1 LKLPYPGYSW
11 SFNQHMGKVN
21 SRELFLLVDA
31 AYRFSKYPN
40 YRDLIN
46 ETLVKKGA
54 FTKNFR
60 SDSKKGEAW
69 RDYQQVPAELGLMY
83 SNKGNIKQPYLTQI
97 GLMYIDGMI
106 GFSELISTQVLAYQY
121 PNGHKTAISPL
132 LKENLSQ
139 ADINIPSTR
148 MELDI
153 DSGVL
158 IKPGVLILQILV
170 ELYRQGYPPTLN
182 ANECFMTLVPTLR
195 NSDWYDSYTRLM
207 LLRQISNTPQ
217 KDKTPR
223 SVQEWFRF
231 LERSEFAVKE
241 GNRISLSPTVF
252 NQIERLQE
260 ILDFHSD
267 PVNFWMPQNS
277 SKEKDAKDENA
288 ISWYEF
294 FGSPSIEAQWVTP
307 DELIDSEYLSDNY
320 PDSKES
326 DEIDNSNIVP
336 EITEINLRPFIP
348 SIPEI
353 SDIDESVNV
362 ENVIQG
368 RMTRLEKTRQH
379 QEIVARLAVRLTS
392 LSYNVADD
400 PNSVDLLAQ
409 KNGTETIFEVKTISR
424 KNFKPRIRL
433 GVGQL
438 SEYRYRRQIQTQL
451 RPHSILVLS
460 NSLKLQSWEPDYFAS
475 DVNIGILCTK
485 ANSFEALTNGLVEL
499 EIQNSM

>member
-1 LKLPYPGYSW
+1 
-11 SFNQHMGKVN
+11 MGKVN

-60 SDSKKGEAW
+60 SDSKKWEAW

-139 ADINIPSTR
+139 AEINIPSTR

-182 ANECFMTLVPTLR
+182 TNECFMTLVPTLR

-223 SVQEWFRF
+223 SVQE
-231 LERSEFAVKE
+231 
-241 GNRISLSPTVF
+241 
-252 NQIERLQE
+252 
-260 ILDFHSD
+260 
-267 PVNFWMPQNS
+267 
-277 SKEKDAKDENA
+277 
-288 ISWYEF
+288 
-294 FGSPSIEAQWVTP
+294 
-307 DELIDSEYLSDNY
+307 
-320 PDSKES
+320 
-326 DEIDNSNIVP
+326 
-336 EITEINLRPFIP
+336 
-348 SIPEI
+348 
-353 SDIDESVNV
+353 
-362 ENVIQG
+362 
-368 RMTRLEKTRQH
+368 
-379 QEIVARLAVRLTS
+379 
-392 LSYNVADD
+392 
-400 PNSVDLLAQ
+400 
-409 KNGTETIFEVKTISR
+409 
-424 KNFKPRIRL
+424 
-433 GVGQL
+433 
-438 SEYRYRRQIQTQL
+438 
-451 RPHSILVLS
+451 
-460 NSLKLQSWEPDYFAS
+460 
-475 DVNIGILCTK
+475 
-485 ANSFEALTNGLVEL
+485 
-499 EIQNSM
+499 